1 MKSPIGLDT
10 VQSQALA
17 AELNRL
23 LASYQILYMNVRGF
37 HWNIRG
43 NQFFELHLKFEE
55 IYNDLLLKVDALAER
70 ILTLDGVPCTAS
82 ATTSRCP
89 PSPSR
94 RGCDG
99 RACVESLLESF
110 RELLVAQRRILRQAA
125 EAGDEGTASILSDY
139 AAAGEAGLDAARL
152 PGLMTLGPDAHAPA
166 RIIVP
171 CCCKPE
177 LSLLLSTRLPPDSG
191 GFLYLICINEKL
203 IGKLNAY

>member
-17 AELNRL
+17 AELNKL

-70 ILTLDGVPCTAS
+70 ILTLDGVPMHSFSDYLKVSTI
-82 ATTSRCP
+82 P
-89 PSPSR
+89 EQK
-94 RGCDG
+94 GLHDG

-110 RELLVAQRRILRQAA
+110 RELLVAQRRILGQAA

-139 AAAGEAGLDAARL
+139 
-152 PGLMTLGPDAHAPA
+152 
-166 RIIVP
+166 VQQQ
-171 CCCKPE
+171 
-177 LSLLLSTRLPPDSG
+177 
-191 GFLYLICINEKL
+191 EKL
-203 IGKLNAY
+203 VWMLRAYLA

>member
-17 AELNRL
+17 AELNKL

-70 ILTLDGVPCTAS
+70 ILTLDGVPMHSFSDYLKVS
-82 ATTSRCP
+82 AIP
-89 PSPSR
+89 EQK
-94 RGCDG
+94 GLHDG

-110 RELLVAQRRILRQAA
+110 RELLVAQRRILGQVA

-139 AAAGEAGLDAARL
+139 
-152 PGLMTLGPDAHAPA
+152 
-166 RIIVP
+166 VQQQ
-171 CCCKPE
+171 
-177 LSLLLSTRLPPDSG
+177 
-191 GFLYLICINEKL
+191 EKL
-203 IGKLNAY
+203 VWMLRAYLA

>member
-17 AELNRL
+17 AELNNL

-70 ILTLDGVPCTAS
+70 ILTLDGVPLHSFSDYIKVS
-82 ATTSRCP
+82 AITEQKGLHDGIKVSAIP
-89 PSPSR
+89 EQK
-94 RGCDG
+94 GLHDG

-110 RELLVAQRRILRQAA
+110 RELLVAQRRILAQAA

-139 AAAGEAGLDAARL
+139 
-152 PGLMTLGPDAHAPA
+152 
-166 RIIVP
+166 VQQQ
-171 CCCKPE
+171 
-177 LSLLLSTRLPPDSG
+177 
-191 GFLYLICINEKL
+191 EKL
-203 IGKLNAY
+203 VWMLRAYLD

>member
-17 AELNRL
+17 AELNKL

-70 ILTLDGVPCTAS
+70 ILTLDGVPMHSFSDYLKVS
-82 ATTSRCP
+82 AIP
-89 PSPSR
+89 EQK
-94 RGCDG
+94 GLHDG

-110 RELLVAQRRILRQAA
+110 RELLVAQRRILAQAA

-139 AAAGEAGLDAARL
+139 
-152 PGLMTLGPDAHAPA
+152 
-166 RIIVP
+166 VQQQ
-171 CCCKPE
+171 
-177 LSLLLSTRLPPDSG
+177 
-191 GFLYLICINEKL
+191 EKL
-203 IGKLNAY
+203 VWMLRAYLA

>member
-17 AELNRL
+17 AELNKL

-70 ILTLDGVPCTAS
+70 ILTLDGVPMHSFSDYLKVSTI
-82 ATTSRCP
+82 P
-89 PSPSR
+89 EQK
-94 RGCDG
+94 GLHDG

-139 AAAGEAGLDAARL
+139 
-152 PGLMTLGPDAHAPA
+152 
-166 RIIVP
+166 VQQQ
-171 CCCKPE
+171 
-177 LSLLLSTRLPPDSG
+177 
-191 GFLYLICINEKL
+191 EKL
-203 IGKLNAY
+203 VWMLRAYLA

>member
-1 MKSPIGLDT
+1 MMKSPIGLDT

-17 AELNRL
+17 AELNKL

-70 ILTLDGVPCTAS
+70 ILTLDGVPLHSFSDYIKIS
-82 ATTSRCP
+82 AIP
-89 PSPSR
+89 EQK
-94 RGCDG
+94 GLHDG

-110 RELLVAQRRILRQAA
+110 RELLVAQRRILGQAA

-139 AAAGEAGLDAARL
+139 
-152 PGLMTLGPDAHAPA
+152 
-166 RIIVP
+166 VQQQ
-171 CCCKPE
+171 
-177 LSLLLSTRLPPDSG
+177 
-191 GFLYLICINEKL
+191 EKL
-203 IGKLNAY
+203 VWMLRAYLA

>member
-17 AELNRL
+17 AELNKL
-23 LASYQILYMNVRGF
+23 LASYQILYMNIRGF

-70 ILTLDGVPCTAS
+70 ILTLDGVPMHSFSDYLKVS
-82 ATTSRCP
+82 AIP
-89 PSPSR
+89 EQK
-94 RGCDG
+94 GLHDG

-110 RELLVAQRRILRQAA
+110 RELLVAQRRILGQAA

-139 AAAGEAGLDAARL
+139 
-152 PGLMTLGPDAHAPA
+152 
-166 RIIVP
+166 VQQQ
-171 CCCKPE
+171 
-177 LSLLLSTRLPPDSG
+177 
-191 GFLYLICINEKL
+191 EKL
-203 IGKLNAY
+203 VWMLRAYLA

>member
-17 AELNRL
+17 AELNKL

-70 ILTLDGVPCTAS
+70 ILTLDGVPMHSFS
-82 ATTSRCP
+82 AYLKVSAIP
-89 PSPSR
+89 EQK
-94 RGCDG
+94 GLHDG

-110 RELLVAQRRILRQAA
+110 RELLVAQRRILGQAA

-139 AAAGEAGLDAARL
+139 
-152 PGLMTLGPDAHAPA
+152 
-166 RIIVP
+166 VQQQ
-171 CCCKPE
+171 
-177 LSLLLSTRLPPDSG
+177 
-191 GFLYLICINEKL
+191 EKL
-203 IGKLNAY
+203 VWMLRAYLA

>member
-17 AELNRL
+17 AELNKL

-70 ILTLDGVPCTAS
+70 ILTLDGVPLHSFSDYIKVS
-82 ATTSRCP
+82 AIP
-89 PSPSR
+89 EQK
-94 RGCDG
+94 GLHDG

-110 RELLVAQRRILRQAA
+110 RELLVAQRRILGQAA
-125 EAGDEGTASILSDY
+125 DAGDEGTASILSDY
-139 AAAGEAGLDAARL
+139 
-152 PGLMTLGPDAHAPA
+152 
-166 RIIVP
+166 VQQQ
-171 CCCKPE
+171 
-177 LSLLLSTRLPPDSG
+177 
-191 GFLYLICINEKL
+191 EKL
-203 IGKLNAY
+203 VWMLRAYLA

>member
-17 AELNRL
+17 AELNKL

-70 ILTLDGVPCTAS
+70 ILTLDGVPMHSFSDYLKVS
-82 ATTSRCP
+82 AIQEQK
-89 PSPSR
+89 
-94 RGCDG
+94 GLHDG

-110 RELLVAQRRILRQAA
+110 RELLVAQRRILGQAA

-139 AAAGEAGLDAARL
+139 
-152 PGLMTLGPDAHAPA
+152 
-166 RIIVP
+166 VQQQ
-171 CCCKPE
+171 
-177 LSLLLSTRLPPDSG
+177 
-191 GFLYLICINEKL
+191 EKL
-203 IGKLNAY
+203 VWMLRAYLA

>member
-10 VQSQALA
+10 AQSQALA
-17 AELNRL
+17 AELNKL

-70 ILTLDGVPCTAS
+70 ILTLDSVPLHSFSDYIKVS
-82 ATTSRCP
+82 AIP
-89 PSPSR
+89 EQK
-94 RGCDG
+94 GLHDG

-110 RELLVAQRRILRQAA
+110 RELLVAQRRILGQAA

-139 AAAGEAGLDAARL
+139 
-152 PGLMTLGPDAHAPA
+152 
-166 RIIVP
+166 VQQQ
-171 CCCKPE
+171 
-177 LSLLLSTRLPPDSG
+177 
-191 GFLYLICINEKL
+191 EKL
-203 IGKLNAY
+203 VWMLRAYLA

>member
-1 MKSPIGLDT
+1 MKSTIGLDT

-17 AELNRL
+17 AELNKL

-70 ILTLDGVPCTAS
+70 ILTLDGVPMHSFSDYLKVS
-82 ATTSRCP
+82 AIP
-89 PSPSR
+89 EQK
-94 RGCDG
+94 GLHDG

-110 RELLVAQRRILRQAA
+110 RELLVAQRRILGQAA

-139 AAAGEAGLDAARL
+139 
-152 PGLMTLGPDAHAPA
+152 
-166 RIIVP
+166 VQQQ
-171 CCCKPE
+171 
-177 LSLLLSTRLPPDSG
+177 
-191 GFLYLICINEKL
+191 EKL
-203 IGKLNAY
+203 VWMLRAYLA

>member
-17 AELNRL
+17 AELNKL

-70 ILTLDGVPCTAS
+70 ILTLDGVPLHSFSDYLKVS
-82 ATTSRCP
+82 AVP
-89 PSPSR
+89 EQK
-94 RGCDG
+94 GLHDG

-110 RELLVAQRRILRQAA
+110 RELLVAQRRILGQAA
-125 EAGDEGTASILSDY
+125 DAGDEGTASILSDY
-139 AAAGEAGLDAARL
+139 
-152 PGLMTLGPDAHAPA
+152 
-166 RIIVP
+166 VQQQ
-171 CCCKPE
+171 
-177 LSLLLSTRLPPDSG
+177 
-191 GFLYLICINEKL
+191 EKL
-203 IGKLNAY
+203 VWMLRAYLA

>member
-17 AELNRL
+17 AELNKL

-70 ILTLDGVPCTAS
+70 ILTLDGVPMHSFSDYLKVS
-82 ATTSRCP
+82 AIP
-89 PSPSR
+89 EQK
-94 RGCDG
+94 GLHDG

-110 RELLVAQRRILRQAA
+110 RELLVAQRRILGQAA
-125 EAGDEGTASILSDY
+125 DAGDEGTASILSDY
-139 AAAGEAGLDAARL
+139 
-152 PGLMTLGPDAHAPA
+152 
-166 RIIVP
+166 VQQQ
-171 CCCKPE
+171 
-177 LSLLLSTRLPPDSG
+177 
-191 GFLYLICINEKL
+191 EKL
-203 IGKLNAY
+203 VWMLRAYLA

>member
-1 MKSPIGLDT
+1 MMKSPIGLDT

-17 AELNRL
+17 AELNKL

-70 ILTLDGVPCTAS
+70 ILTLDGVPMHSFSDYLKVS
-82 ATTSRCP
+82 AIP
-89 PSPSR
+89 EQK
-94 RGCDG
+94 GLHDG

-110 RELLVAQRRILRQAA
+110 RELLVAQRRILGQAA

-139 AAAGEAGLDAARL
+139 
-152 PGLMTLGPDAHAPA
+152 
-166 RIIVP
+166 VQQQ
-171 CCCKPE
+171 
-177 LSLLLSTRLPPDSG
+177 
-191 GFLYLICINEKL
+191 EKL
-203 IGKLNAY
+203 VWMLRAYLD

>member
-17 AELNRL
+17 AELNKL

-70 ILTLDGVPCTAS
+70 ILTLDGVPLHSFSDYIKVS
-82 ATTSRCP
+82 AIP
-89 PSPSR
+89 EQK
-94 RGCDG
+94 GLHDG

-110 RELLVAQRRILRQAA
+110 RELLVAQRRILGQAA
-125 EAGDEGTASILSDY
+125 EAGDEGTSSILSDY
-139 AAAGEAGLDAARL
+139 
-152 PGLMTLGPDAHAPA
+152 
-166 RIIVP
+166 VQQQ
-171 CCCKPE
+171 
-177 LSLLLSTRLPPDSG
+177 
-191 GFLYLICINEKL
+191 EKL
-203 IGKLNAY
+203 VWMLRAYLA

>member
-1 MKSPIGLDT
+1 MKSSIGLDT

-17 AELNRL
+17 AELNKL

-70 ILTLDGVPCTAS
+70 ILTLDGVPMHSFSDYLKVS
-82 ATTSRCP
+82 AIP
-89 PSPSR
+89 EQK
-94 RGCDG
+94 GLHDG

-110 RELLVAQRRILRQAA
+110 RELLVAQRRILGQAA

-139 AAAGEAGLDAARL
+139 
-152 PGLMTLGPDAHAPA
+152 
-166 RIIVP
+166 VQQQ
-171 CCCKPE
+171 
-177 LSLLLSTRLPPDSG
+177 
-191 GFLYLICINEKL
+191 EKL
-203 IGKLNAY
+203 VWMLRAYLA

>member
-17 AELNRL
+17 AELNNL

-70 ILTLDGVPCTAS
+70 ILTLDGVPLHSFSDYIKVS
-82 ATTSRCP
+82 AIP
-89 PSPSR
+89 EQK
-94 RGCDG
+94 GLHDG

-110 RELLVAQRRILRQAA
+110 RELLVAQRRILGQAA
-125 EAGDEGTASILSDY
+125 DAGDEGTASILSDY
-139 AAAGEAGLDAARL
+139 
-152 PGLMTLGPDAHAPA
+152 
-166 RIIVP
+166 VQQQ
-171 CCCKPE
+171 
-177 LSLLLSTRLPPDSG
+177 
-191 GFLYLICINEKL
+191 EKL
-203 IGKLNAY
+203 VWMLRAYLD

>member
-70 ILTLDGVPCTAS
+70 ILTLDGVPLHSFSDYIQVS
-82 ATTSRCP
+82 AIP
-89 PSPSR
+89 EQK
-94 RGCDG
+94 GLHDG

-110 RELLVAQRRILRQAA
+110 RELLVAQRRILGQAA

-139 AAAGEAGLDAARL
+139 
-152 PGLMTLGPDAHAPA
+152 
-166 RIIVP
+166 VQQQ
-171 CCCKPE
+171 
-177 LSLLLSTRLPPDSG
+177 
-191 GFLYLICINEKL
+191 EKL
-203 IGKLNAY
+203 VWMLRAYLAL

>member
-70 ILTLDGVPCTAS
+70 ILTLDGVPLHSFSDYLNVS
-82 ATTSRCP
+82 AIP
-89 PSPSR
+89 EQK
-94 RGCDG
+94 GLHDG
-99 RACVESLLESF
+99 RACIESLLESF
-110 RELLVAQRRILRQAA
+110 RELLVAQRRILGQAA

-139 AAAGEAGLDAARL
+139 
-152 PGLMTLGPDAHAPA
+152 
-166 RIIVP
+166 VQQQ
-171 CCCKPE
+171 
-177 LSLLLSTRLPPDSG
+177 
-191 GFLYLICINEKL
+191 EKL
-203 IGKLNAY
+203 VWMLRAYLA

>member
-17 AELNRL
+17 AELIRL

-70 ILTLDGVPCTAS
+70 ILTLDGVPLHS
-82 ATTSRCP
+82 FSDYIQVSDIP
-89 PSPSR
+89 EQK
-94 RGCDG
+94 GLHDG

-110 RELLVAQRRILRQAA
+110 RELLVAQRRILGQAA
-125 EAGDEGTASILSDY
+125 DAGDEGTASILSDY
-139 AAAGEAGLDAARL
+139 
-152 PGLMTLGPDAHAPA
+152 
-166 RIIVP
+166 VQQQ
-171 CCCKPE
+171 
-177 LSLLLSTRLPPDSG
+177 
-191 GFLYLICINEKL
+191 EKL
-203 IGKLNAY
+203 VWMLRAYLA